1 MNKFLKNFAL
11 GLLYFF
17 LLPLELLAI
26 VVFGCYGLGIYVVG
40 FIKGTIRFFK
50 GKRFFEPFPEDEK
63 LLEIRAA
70 QVDLLAHPNG
80 VPATTPAPSAPA
92 GPSTVYVQQNYY
104 TGNPGAA
111 NQPASTPTVNP
122 TPLPNNAPIDT
133 TGFFR
138 PSAEIPVPNATPID
152 MTAQQ
157 TPGIPIHHVNG
168 ENEPQQLTPE
178 AKHETK
184 NVAIIDLSKLDD
196 GKDDQ

>member
-17 LLPLELLAI
+17 LLPLELLAV
-26 VVFGCYGLGIYVVG
+26 VVFGLYGLGLYLVG
-40 FIKGTIRFFK
+40 FCKGTIRFFK
-50 GKRFFEPFPEDEK
+50 GKRFFAPFPEDEK

-70 QVDLLAHPNG
+70 QVDLMAHPNG
-80 VPATTPAPSAPA
+80 VPATTPAASAPA

-104 TGNPGAA
+104 TGNPGAN
-111 NQPASTPTVNP
+111 NQPAGTPTVNP
-122 TPLPNNAPIDT
+122 TPLPNNGPIDT

-138 PSAEIPVPNATPID
+138 PSAEIPVPNATQID
-152 MTAQQ
+152 MTTQQ

-168 ENEPQQLTPE
+168 ENEPQQLAPE
-178 AKHETK
+178 TKHETK
-184 NVAIIDLSKLDD
+184 NVAIIDLSKMDD